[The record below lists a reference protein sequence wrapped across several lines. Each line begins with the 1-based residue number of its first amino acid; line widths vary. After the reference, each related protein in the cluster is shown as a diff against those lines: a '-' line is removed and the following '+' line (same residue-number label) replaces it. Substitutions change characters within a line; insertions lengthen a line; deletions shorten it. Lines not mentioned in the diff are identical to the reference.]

1 MDVLRTI
8 AEVRQARAGRSGSVG
23 FVPTMGYLHEGHLAL
38 VRRARA
44 ENDRIVASIFV
55 NPTQFG
61 PQEDFQSYPRD
72 EARDLQLLAAEGV
85 DAVFLPAAD
94 EMYPEGAVTWIEVSG
109 PLTARLEG
117 VARPGHFRGVT
128 TVVAKLFYIVQ
139 PQRAYFGQKDA
150 QQLLV
155 VRRMVRD
162 LALPVEVVAVP
173 TVRDSDGLALS
184 SRNVYLPPE
193 ERKQALALPRALLRA
208 QERVAAGERDAA
220 SLREGI
226 EGALREAGLAI
237 DYVSV
242 ADAETL
248 EELETVDR
256 PALALAAVRAGQTR
270 LIDNV
275 ELGV

>member
-1 MDVLRTI
+1 
-8 AEVRQARAGRSGSVG
+8 
-23 FVPTMGYLHEGHLAL
+23 
-38 VRRARA
+38 
-44 ENDRIVASIFV
+44 
-55 NPTQFG
+55 
-61 PQEDFQSYPRD
+61 
-72 EARDLQLLAAEGV
+72 
-85 DAVFLPAAD
+85 
-94 EMYPEGAVTWIEVSG
+94 IEVSG

-162 LALPVEVVAVP
+162 LALPVEVVAMP

-184 SRNVYLPPE
+184 SRNVYLMPD
-193 ERKQALALPRALLRA
+193 ERQQALALPRALLRA

-226 EGALREAGLAI
+226 EGALREAELAI

-248 EELETVDR
+248 EELETVNR